1 MKRNERDEE
10 TKKRK
15 YYNLLLEFQNCKSR
29 ALEMDG
35 KIMQKQ

>member
-15 YYNLLLEFQNCKSR
+15 YYSLLLEYQNSKSR
-29 ALEMDG
+29 ALETDV
-35 KIMQKQ
+35 KIMQKL